1 MIVIDN
7 FAQLGIKKLFDKK
20 WNLTKCQFDE
30 TTSCRKE
37 IEKIN
42 ELTYPFSFHP
52 TSDNLESPAFSGVD
66 PLQSNCL
73 DEVSLARHVTTG
85 LKCKTNFWHLCY
97 LNDMDIMS
105 KKSFLWHLNLNMYTG
120 WTKHKIN
127 GLLML
132 GLTLKLDDL
141 FLVLYRSVLICFLG
155 GAMEEDQT

>member
-85 LKCKTNFWHLCY
+85 LKYKANFDTCVKCVNDTDLVSKNVIFMTSKFKY
-97 LNDMDIMS
+97 VDRLN
-105 KKSFLWHLNLNMYTG
+105 
-120 WTKHKIN
+120 
-127 GLLML
+127 
-132 GLTLKLDDL
+132 
-141 FLVLYRSVLICFLG
+141 
-155 GAMEEDQT
+155 